1 MKDKNI
7 YLSVGDFI
15 VERIYDDY
23 SVEVVTHVGMEGY
36 LLFSL
41 TNRMVGSMERYIK
54 QSTVGYNFVRK
65 EEMTEEKLKNL
76 IEASL

>member
-7 YLSVGDFI
+7 YLCVGDFI
-15 VERIYDDY
+15 VERIYDGY